1 VAAKFTLD
9 TNVLLYAVD
18 SSEGAKH
25 TLAATIL
32 LRAASSKQ
40 PLMLQ
45 SLNEFSNVVRRKKL
59 MSLEMLNGVLADHR
73 NAFTLQPSSVDDL
86 LDALRANEEHN
97 LPLWDAL
104 FWATAR
110 RAGCRIILSED
121 FQDGRDLGGVR
132 FNNPVHLP
140 RRELLQLTS

>member
-1 VAAKFTLD
+1 MAAKFTLD
-9 TNVLLYAVD
+9 TNVLIYAVD

-25 TLAATIL
+25 SLAAAIL
-32 LRAASSKQ
+32 LRAARSKQ

-45 SLNEFSNVVRRKKL
+45 SLNEFSNVVRRKNL
-59 MSLEMLNGVLADHR
+59 MSLEMLNRVLTDHR
-73 NAFTLQPSSVDDL
+73 NAFSLQPSSIEDL
-86 LDALRANEEHN
+86 LEALRANEEHN

-110 RAGCRIILSED
+110 RSGCRLILSED
-121 FQDGRDLGGVR
+121 FQDGRELGGVH
-132 FNNPVHLP
+132 FVNPFRVP